1 VRNLTRLLYTCDLH
15 GSNQSY
21 KKLLNAGKYNVY
33 KTDIIMVSGDL
44 TGKAIVPVVERPDG
58 SFEAHTKDILGE
70 NRVVKTSDELKS
82 LEDIISKVGYYPK
95 RMTPAE
101 IDELRNNLPLLK
113 SELTRVIDDRIREW
127 LALAE
132 ERLKDKKVTLYMMP
146 GNDDPTDVGEIINQ
160 SGFVKNPEG
169 KVINLDQ
176 DHEMISLGMSNPTP
190 WKTYRECSEEELEKR
205 IEEMASQIKNRDGAI
220 FNTHVPPYD
229 STLDVA
235 PVLDENL
242 RPKVVAGDLLRA
254 PCGSKAVRAAI
265 EKYQPL
271 LSLHGHIHESGGE
284 CRIGRTLCV
293 NPGSEYAA
301 GILRGYVVEVNAK
314 GISKYARVEG

>member
-1 VRNLTRLLYTCDLH
+1 MTRILYTCDVH
-15 GSNQSY
+15 GSTQSY

-44 TGKAIVPVVERPDG
+44 TGKAIVPIVEQSDG
-58 SFEAHTKDILGE
+58 TFEAHTRDILGE
-70 NRVVKTSDELKS
+70 DRVAKTSEELKS

-95 RMTPAE
+95 KMTPAE
-101 IDELRNNLPLLK
+101 IEELRNNKALLE
-113 SELTRVIDDRIREW
+113 SELTKVIDDRIKEW
-127 LALAE
+127 LVLAE
-132 ERLKDKKVTLYMMP
+132 ERLKDKKVTFYMMP
-146 GNDDPTDVGEIINQ
+146 GNDDPRDVGGLIDQ
-160 SGFVKNPEG
+160 SGFVKNPED

-176 DHEMISLGMSNPTP
+176 DHEMISLGWSNPTP

-205 IEEMASQIKNRDGAI
+205 IEDMANQVKNPSNAI

-229 STLDVA
+229 STLDIA

-254 PCGSKAVRAAI
+254 PVGSKAVRAAI

-271 LSLHGHIHESGGE
+271 LGLHGHIHESGGE
-284 CRIGRTLCV
+284 FRLGRTLCL

-301 GILRGYVVEVNAK
+301 GILRGYVIEINAK
-314 GISKYARVEG
+314 GLSKYARVEG